1 MARDTFVCQIT
12 DNAFPILPPPIT
24 YLTPRKESQHAMDTT
39 PDPVETAPTPTKTI
53 DEHIADTLATAP
65 KPLNFGAVRKALKA
79 AGVPMK
85 GKDKISEA
93 EIQSAI
99 DSAIAV
105 GRAFAHPHKTPEG
118 PRAYWHKPYVSKA
131 ELAEE
136 KARVLGEKTA
146 EKARAKAAK
155 VEEKTNR
162 KAGAAA
168 ESSRQ
173 KVAAVVE
180 TVRRR
185 AAELGKRVVTDKQLG
200 LPKEKAS
207 PAEQE
212 AFRTTLDE
220 LIAEGKLFS
229 HGEKYGSSPVYVPNW
244 YDTKPLKKPF
254 EEVVRAT
261 RTIVG
266 SGTVELED
274 FLKALLAKLDE
285 KPAVSEEAPAPVVP
299 ETASE

>member
-1 MARDTFVCQIT
+1 M
-12 DNAFPILPPPIT
+12 
-24 YLTPRKESQHAMDTT
+24 ETT
-39 PDPVETAPTPTKTI
+39 PDPVETVPTPTKSI
-53 DEHIADTLATAP
+53 DEHIADALATAP
-65 KPLNFGAVRKALKA
+65 KPLNFGAMKKALKA

-99 DSAIAV
+99 DSAIAG
-105 GRAFAHPHKTPEG
+105 GRAFAHPHKTSEG
-118 PRAYWHKPYVSKA
+118 PPSYWHKPYVSKA

-136 KARVLGEKTA
+136 KARVLEEKSA
-146 EKARAKAAK
+146 EKARAKAAKAEEKSGAKAAK

-180 TVRRR
+180 SVRRR

-200 LPKEKAS
+200 LPKDKAS

-212 AFRTTLDE
+212 AFRTTLGE
-220 LIAEGKLFS
+220 LISEGKLFA

-254 EEVVRAT
+254 EEVLKAT

-266 SGTVELED
+266 SGAVEFED

-285 KPAVSEEAPAPVVP
+285 KPAVSEESPSPVVP
-299 ETASE
+299 EIAAE